1 MLVFRAA
8 MDLAR
13 KYARI
18 IKSQLLHHA
27 AWSPVTDAFEVGDYG
42 VIRRGVFQRLG
53 NVREFGV
60 EPAARTSASS
70 VSLDFT
76 STGTTMVRTTAG
88 AKVAAFPTRADV
100 QGELQIGFEA
110 DGSVFIRTGRLTVS
124 ELTAVGSTA
133 TQLLRKRDRIGR
145 KWKLGWR
152 IIRKL
157 YTAEDP
163 VILAASERGARI
175 ALRGRADALG
185 RFEAGKGTVGLT
197 VSSKTTASLQILGGR
212 GPVAFDLFKV
222 RLRDRVGLGLELP
235 PAGEPECE
243 PELDDEWPDELDDD
257 PDELCEPGARAQR

>member
-1 MLVFRAA
+1 

-27 AWSPVTDAFEVGDYG
+27 AWSPVTDSFEVGDYG

-53 NVREFGV
+53 SVREFGV
-60 EPAARTSASS
+60 DPVARTSASS

-88 AKVAAFPTRADV
+88 AKVMAFPTGSDAH
-100 QGELQIGFEA
+100 GELEIGFEG
-110 DGSVFIRTGRLTVS
+110 DGSVFIRTGRLSVT
-124 ELTAVGSTA
+124 ELTAVGSAA
-133 TQLLRKRDRIGR
+133 TQLLRKRDRLGR
-145 KWKLGWR
+145 KWRLGWR

-157 YTAEDP
+157 YVADDP
-163 VILAASERGARI
+163 VILAAAERGARI
-175 ALRGRADALG
+175 ALSGRADALG
-185 RFEAGKGTVGLT
+185 RFEAGQGAVGLT

-222 RLRDRVGLGLELP
+222 RLLDRARASFELP
-235 PAGEPECE
+235 PPGEPEHAE

-257 PDELCEPGARAQR
+257 PDELCEPGVRAPS